1 MDASDPFLP
10 AVRAAAAHAR
20 AADPDLPYA
29 EEAFVFLHEG
39 MMAAEEALRERGEAP
54 RHLTGAELS
63 EALRDHARRSY
74 GLLAEYTLARWGL
87 RTTRDFGEIVYI
99 LIAEGVFGKTEDDR
113 IEDFD
118 GVYDFREAFAWP

>member
-10 AVRAAAAHAR
+10 AVRAAAARAR
-20 AADPDLPYA
+20 AADPALPYA

-54 RHLTGAELS
+54 RHLTGEELS
-63 EALRDHARRSY
+63 NALRDYARQSY